1 MLESL
6 NDAMVFGYY
15 GTSSYSSFNNLNYI
29 KFLMAVGAISESDLA
44 TDTRWS
50 YGLLDYPLL
59 STFACEKYVLTNNPV
74 PFEKEEHYESVK
86 RYGNK
91 HLFRNQLFLP
101 LGLSFG
107 YYITEDMFLQLPQ
120 WAKPLALLHAVVLSN
135 KDAAD
140 EPGPSPLTMG
150 DIKYQVID
158 TSLPDIAAKRRS
170 TALKISSFRQ
180 TRIDGT
186 VQLNQRSVLV
196 LQTPFD
202 PGWHAFQD
210 GRVVPVLKADFGLL
224 GVVLNAGKHTVE
236 LRYRPPFLYAG
247 AAVSFVSL
255 LIFAASLWWWPRI
268 RLPQ

>member
-1 MLESL
+1 MRESL
-6 NDAMVFGYY
+6 NDAMLFGYY

-29 KFLMAVGAISESDLA
+29 KFLMAVGAISESDLVN
-44 TDTRWS
+44 DTRWS
-50 YGLLDYPLL
+50 FGLLEYPLL
-59 STFACEKYVLTNNPV
+59 STFACEKYVLTNNPA
-74 PFEKEEHYESVK
+74 PFEKEQYYEFVK
-86 RYGNK
+86 RYGNGY
-91 HLFRNQLFLP
+91 LFRNQFLP
-101 LGLSFG
+101 FGLSFG

-120 WAKPLALLHAVVLSN
+120 WAKPLALLHAAVLTD

-140 EPGPSPLTMG
+140 EPGLSQLTMG
-150 DIKYQVID
+150 DIKYQAIE

-170 TALKISSFRQ
+170 TALNISSFRQ
-180 TRIDGT
+180 TRIGGT
-186 VQLNQRSVLV
+186 IQLNQRSVLV

-210 GRVVPVLKADFGLL
+210 GRVVPVIKADFGLL
-224 GVVLNAGKHTVE
+224 GVVLNAGEHTVE